1 MGVVGFGS
9 CIPSELRK
17 MAVIMVRREESWFN
31 LRALLHFMRSGDY
44 KRAQIWCES
53 IMSIQYNF
61 QWIVEPSHDIIDPLG
76 S

>member
-31 LRALLHFMRSGDY
+31 LRALLHFMRLVIISALKFGVNPSCQFNAISSGSSNLLT
-44 KRAQIWCES
+44 I
-53 IMSIQYNF
+53 
-61 QWIVEPSHDIIDPLG
+61 
-76 S
+76 